1 MSPSNP
7 IALNRDCEA
16 IEIPAGTRT
25 TLPAGTVV
33 RVMQSRGGSHTV
45 SSNFGAMYRIDAKDS
60 DALGVTTPASARN
73 VLAGP
78 LTEQM
83 VIDQLKTV
91 FDPEIPVNIV
101 DLGLVYGCAITA
113 LQDKDKRIDVKMSM
127 TAPGCGMGN
136 VLKAD
141 VEGKLSSLP
150 QVKEVHVDIIFDPP
164 WNPSRMSDAARLQ
177 LGLDLEE
184 RSTPF
189 PILSPKR

>member
-60 DALGVTTPASARN
+60 DALGVTTPASALN
-73 VLAGP
+73 VPGGP